1 MDGTIVVAIVG
12 GLVGSMQL
20 ARSRKIESDFERC
33 FTTMFGS
40 AIVAIAGAALIGF
53 VAQQI
58 LF

>member
-20 ARSRKIESDFERC
+20 ARSRKAESGFERC

-40 AIVAIAGAALIGF
+40 AIIAIAGAALIGTI
-53 VAQQI
+53 AQI
-58 LF
+58 LL